1 MKRFLSIFLAIL
13 FVFSFSA
20 NTFALTE
27 KEAAAEEL
35 EKYGLVERNALG
47 ALTVEGPVTRAMVV
61 KMLVTLLGE
70 VPEKTATPFSDVPK
84 DHFASGYISFAAE
97 CGIINGMG
105 DGTFSPETAVT
116 NQQAVKM
123 LVCALGYRE
132 LAESRGGY
140 PHGYVMAAMNLG
152 ILPSKTVTTEETDRG
167 DLLIMLKSALDV
179 PLMVMEADGE
189 AVVYKVMDGK
199 NGEKLV
205 TFRTKLQQEN

>member
-1 MKRFLSIFLAIL
+1 MKKILSVFLVVL

-20 NTFALTE
+20 NAFAFAE

-35 EKYGLVERNALG
+35 EKYGLVKRNALG

-61 KMLVTLLGE
+61 RMLVTLLGE
-70 VPEKTATPFSDVPK
+70 TPEKTKTPFSDVPE
-84 DHFASGYISFAAE
+84 DHFASGYISLAAE
-97 CGIINGMG
+97 YGIINGMG
-105 DGTFSPETAVT
+105 DGTFSPEAAIT

-123 LVCALGYRE
+123 IVCALGYRE

-152 ILPSKTVTTEETDRG
+152 ILPSKTVTTAETDRG
-167 DLLIMLKSALDV
+167 DLLIMLKKTLDI

-189 AVVYKVMDGK
+189 SAVYKVMDGK
-199 NGEKLV
+199 NGEKLL
-205 TFRTKLQQEN
+205 TFRTKLEQKN